1 MDLLFPI
8 TEIYLDKTASTNSF
22 LLDKNTSFND
32 WTIVCTKEQQAGR
45 GYKENIWHSEA
56 GKNLTFSIYIE
67 PHCSIKKIFYLNKI
81 ITNAIHKTL
90 HVLVPS
96 KIKWPN
102 DLIINN
108 KKAGGILIENNLGKK
123 VNFSVMGIGLN
134 INQIHFK
141 NLPKAT
147 SLKNETRLHYNL
159 DELRYSIVLNLQ
171 KEYQL
176 LLNKEFE
183 QIDFYFLKNLYK
195 KDQIGVF
202 KFQNRLENGIIKGVT
217 PEGKLII
224 DLENHGIQT
233 FQLKEIEM
241 MY

>member
-22 LLDKNTSFND
+22 LLDKNASFNN
-32 WTIVCTKEQQAGR
+32 WTIVCAKEQQAGR
-45 GYKENIWHSEA
+45 GYKGNAWHSEA

-67 PHCSIKKIFYLNKI
+67 PLCSIKDLFYLNKI
-81 ITNAIHKTL
+81 MTNGIHKTL
-90 HVLVPS
+90 QVLIPS

-108 KKAGGILIENNLGKK
+108 KKTGGILIENNLGKK
-123 VNFSVMGIGLN
+123 VNISVIGIGLN
-134 INQIHFK
+134 VNQIHFK

-147 SLKNETRLHYNL
+147 SLKNETGLHYNL
-159 DELRYSIVLNLQ
+159 NELRYSIILNLQ

-176 LLNKEFE
+176 LLNKEFK
-183 QIDFYFLKNLYK
+183 QIDFYFLENLYK
-195 KDQIGVF
+195 KDQISVF
-202 KFQNRLENGIIKGVT
+202 KFQGQLENGIIKGVT

-224 DLENHGIQT
+224 DLENHGTQA